1 MDSNSQTD
9 RPLVTPLVRALTVTP
24 SVLGVPYM
32 FFIFIGMAS
41 SIVFLIS
48 RQLPSLLVCF
58 PIYAIGR
65 IMVAR
70 DPKIFEILGVK
81 FTRCPPRYVGLWR
94 AKSYKV

>member
-1 MDSNSQTD
+1 MDSNGPID
-9 RPLVTPLVRALTVTP
+9 KPMITPLVRALTVTP

-48 RQLPSLLVCF
+48 RQLPSLLVCL

-70 DPKIFEILGVK
+70 DAKIFEILGVK
-81 FTRCPPRYVGLWR
+81 FTRCLPRYVGLWR

>member
-1 MDSNSQTD
+1 MA
-9 RPLVTPLVRALTVTP
+9 TPLVRALTVTP

-48 RQLPSLLVCF
+48 RQLPALLVCL
-58 PIYAIGR
+58 PIYALGR

-81 FTRCPPRYVGLWR
+81 YTRCLPRYVGFWPV
-94 AKSYKV
+94 KSYKV